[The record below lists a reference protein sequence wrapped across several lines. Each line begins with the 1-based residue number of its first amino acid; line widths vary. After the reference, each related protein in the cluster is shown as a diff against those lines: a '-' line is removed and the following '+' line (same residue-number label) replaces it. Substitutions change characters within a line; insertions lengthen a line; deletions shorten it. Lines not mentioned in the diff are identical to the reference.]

1 MGLRRCASH
10 SAWLDDGR
18 ASRGVDRGNRQTLEI
33 PNPKSQA
40 PIPKMRVGIYW
51 DLELGTWDLPA
62 ARLRSVARHHDF
74 LGRLRPDRRVREHLR
89 AKRVTA
95 RGQILELD
103 GVKALLLRAGQLNL
117 GRAEHRV
124 AVSLYPE
131 RSVLG
136 VRFDR
141 DDQLHGGGFGVEMAG
156 EPDFDVV
163 FRRARG
169 AGERHQRDYECGP
182 ADDVSSHGNQ
192 PLVRP
197 SATCVPAYC

>member
-18 ASRGVDRGNRQTLEI
+18 ASRGVDRGNRQTLVI

-95 RGQILELD
+95 RREILELD
-103 GVKALLLRAGQLNL
+103 SMEALLLRAGELNL
-117 GRAEHRV
+117 GRAEHGV
-124 AVSLYPE
+124 AIGLHPQ
-131 RSVLG
+131 RAVLG

-141 DDQLHGGGFGVEMAG
+141 DYQLHGRRFGEKVPG
-156 EPDFDVV
+156 QPDFDVV
-163 FRRARG
+163 FRRARN
-169 AGERHQRDYECGP
+169 A
-182 ADDVSSHGNQ
+182 
-192 PLVRP
+192 
-197 SATCVPAYC
+197 